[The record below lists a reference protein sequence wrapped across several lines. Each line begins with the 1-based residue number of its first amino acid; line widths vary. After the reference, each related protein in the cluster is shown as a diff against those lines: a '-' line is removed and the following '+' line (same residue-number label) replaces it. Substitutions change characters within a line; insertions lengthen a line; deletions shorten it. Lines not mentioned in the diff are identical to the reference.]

1 MIIVVII
8 FLLRLF
14 CRRNVRLK
22 KGFVNMERAPFG
34 GLKLRIPTLL
44 YVEKMRTQSRF
55 NVRTVSLELRT
66 QSRTQSRFNVRACD
80 CIALLEFPVLKRAR
94 PQLMRMEATQQ
105 DPAHPKDRKP
115 VHNASSKVSLVVQRM
130 LFPMLDSPM
139 RTHVLL
145 DTDAEQMELDLL
157 DQVGRTRP
165 ELLEDQQTF
174 VQHLLSLVERYSKS
188 SGYAR
193 VSTCAD

>member
-1 MIIVVII
+1 
-8 FLLRLF
+8 
-14 CRRNVRLK
+14 
-22 KGFVNMERAPFG
+22 
-34 GLKLRIPTLL
+34 
-44 YVEKMRTQSRF
+44 
-55 NVRTVSLELRT
+55 
-66 QSRTQSRFNVRACD
+66 
-80 CIALLEFPVLKRAR
+80 
-94 PQLMRMEATQQ
+94 MRMEATQQ
-105 DPAHPKDRKP
+105 DPGQQKDRKP
-115 VHNASSKVSLVVQRM
+115 VHNASSKVNLVVQRM

-145 DTDAEQMELDLL
+145 DTDAEQVELDLL

-174 VQHLLSLVERYSKS
+174 VQHLLSLVERYSKG

>member
-1 MIIVVII
+1 M
-8 FLLRLF
+8 
-14 CRRNVRLK
+14 NV
-22 KGFVNMERAPFG
+22 ERAPFG

-55 NVRTVSLELRT
+55 NVGYASLSLPD
-66 QSRTQSRFNVRACD
+66 V
-80 CIALLEFPVLKRAR
+80 CIKTGAR
-94 PQLMRMEATQQ
+94 GGQLMRMEATQ
-105 DPAHPKDRKP
+105 AVSGLSSAEPKERKP

-145 DTDAEQMELDLL
+145 DTDADQVELDLL

-165 ELLEDQQTF
+165 GLLDDDQTF
-174 VQHLLSLVERYSKS
+174 VQHLLGLAERYRRGG
-188 SGYAR
+188 GYTR
-193 VSTCAD
+193 VATSPP